1 MLYAYDMIEFF
12 YSVANR
18 IVEKKKQKTKK
29 NQYMC
34 SFSKQLKQKLGQY
47 NMVLVT
53 IDLYR
58 GSLPT
63 TS

>member
-1 MLYAYDMIEFF
+1 MLCAYEMIEYF

-18 IVEKKKQKTKK
+18 IVEEKKKANTR
-29 NQYMC
+29 
-34 SFSKQLKQKLGQY
+34 
-47 NMVLVT
+47 